1 MLDKLNIIIK
11 TGPVAILGSPDVDVT
26 LSALDNLGIEKD
38 QGVTSFRDVNNDGI
52 SDLVVDFK

>member
-11 TGPVAILGSPDVDVT
+11 TGPVAILGSADVDVT

-38 QGVTSFRDVNNDGI
+38 QVVTSFRDVNNDGI

>member
-38 QGVTSFRDVNNDGI
+38 QVVTSFRDVNNDGI